1 MNYYGKAQEAAD
13 KLVTAFES
21 GQVPKALA
29 AVFITGA
36 ADRHCSRWS
45 WNNRLL
51 VALNGYTDAMGFNQW
66 QGIDRHVKKGEKA
79 FPILAPRMITR
90 TDPDTGEKEKTVVG
104 FVAIS
109 VFGFEQTDGK
119 PVEVDPALTAWIDN
133 LPLREVAEGWGLK
146 VDAYNGAEDGALGYY
161 SPGKEISL
169 GVKNLS
175 TWTHEL
181 MHAAD
186 HKVKGKLKNGQ
197 DVDQEIVAEL
207 GGAVLLEIIGKPHE
221 SDRGGCWKY
230 ISGYAKKAKIQPITA
245 INRVLTRTCQAISLI
260 LETAETLQS
269 RDLAA

>member
-1 MNYYGKAQEAAD
+1 MKYYGKAQEAAD
-13 KLVTAFES
+13 KLVAAFES

-36 ADRHCSRWS
+36 ADRHCSQWS

-66 QGIDRHVKKGEKA
+66 KAIDRHVKKGEKA
-79 FPILAPRMITR
+79 FPILAPRMITQ
-90 TDPDTGEKEKTVVG
+90 TNQDTGEKEQAVIG
-104 FVAIS
+104 FVS
-109 VFGFEQTDGK
+109 VPVFGFEQTDGK
-119 PVEVDPALTAWIDN
+119 PIEVDSALTAWLDN
-133 LPLREVAEGWGLK
+133 LPLREVAESWGLN
-146 VDAYNGAEDGALGYY
+146 VNAYNGANGSALGYY
-161 SPGKEISL
+161 SPDKSISL
-169 GVKNLS
+169 GVQNLS

-207 GGAVLLEIIGKPHE
+207 GGAVLLEVIGKSID
-221 SDRGGCWKY
+221 SDRGGCWEY
-230 ISGYAKKAKIQPITA
+230 ISKYAEKAKIQPITA

-260 LETAETLQS
+260 LETAEALQS
-269 RDLAA
+269 PDLAA